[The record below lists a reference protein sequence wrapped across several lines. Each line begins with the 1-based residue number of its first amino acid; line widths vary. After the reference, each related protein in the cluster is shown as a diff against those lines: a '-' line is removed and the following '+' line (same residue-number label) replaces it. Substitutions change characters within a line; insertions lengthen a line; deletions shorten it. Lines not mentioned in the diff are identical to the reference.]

1 MKTKIIQKILVS
13 LTAGF
18 GVLLAITTADAQNLR
33 ALEGNLHHTRLVS
46 ITCNGGVCD
55 IVFEGSGT
63 VNIMGPVTVTT
74 HVVQDFNITPC
85 NTGVSE
91 ATLVGATGSITTA
104 DSCGM
109 VCPSATHSG
118 FPNTINTVWNVTGG
132 TGEFSGITGSGTD
145 QGTIAGNGPN
155 VRLSGI
161 VVYRC
166 PIACN
171 HVPKP
176 TS

>member
-1 MKTKIIQKILVS
+1 MKTNSKISTLIMAIAVTGML
-13 LTAGF
+13 AF
-18 GVLLAITTADAQNLR
+18 GAATTAHATTR
-33 ALEGNLHHTRLVS
+33 WALEGNLHHTRLVS

-91 ATLVGATGSITTA
+91 ATLVGATGSITTS
-104 DSCGM
+104 DTCGM
-109 VCPSATHSG
+109 VCPSANHFG
-118 FPNTINTVWNVTGG
+118 FPNTISTIWNVTGG

-145 QGTIAGNGPN
+145 EGTIAGNGPN

-161 VVYRC
+161 VEF
-166 PIACN
+166 
-171 HVPKP
+171 
-176 TS
+176 

>member
-13 LTAGF
+13 LTADSGA
-18 GVLLAITTADAQNLR
+18 LLAITTADAQTLW
-33 ALEGNLHHTRLVS
+33 ALEGNLHHSRLVS

-118 FPNTINTVWNVTGG
+118 FPNTIIPFG
-132 TGEFSGITGSGTD
+132 TSPGDWEGKRITGSGTD
-145 QGTIAGNGPN
+145 KGTIAGNGPICTPQRDRG
-155 VRLSGI
+155 VLMSDCM
-161 VVYRC
+161 YQ
-166 PIACN
+166 
-171 HVPKP
+171 VPKP